1 MISNPGVSASC
12 QVLFIVTLLPSSSSS
27 SSSRRRVVVVV
38 VVVVGGRDDPG
49 VGHVMT
55 QVGHSSATVMTEGGS
70 RDDPG
75 GSRPIRRDDP
85 TVTEGGRGGT
95 SVLLT

>member
-12 QVLFIVTLLPSSSSS
+12 QVLFINTVAVVVVVVVVV
-27 SSSRRRVVVVV
+27 RVVVV

-55 QVGHSSATVMTEGGS
+55 QVGHRSATMMTEGGS

-75 GSRPIRRDDP
+75 W
-85 TVTEGGRGGT
+85 VTAGWA
-95 SVLLT
+95 